1 MPSSTSHSLSVS
13 DDARFEAFDTSVI
26 ASLPLQSCVNVTVVD
41 DDALTLFNNERSA
54 RNTKLHHIS
63 RCKYNK
69 PVDDAPLLIA

>member
-1 MPSSTSHSLSVS
+1 
-13 DDARFEAFDTSVI
+13 
-26 ASLPLQSCVNVTVVD
+26 LPLQSCVNVTVVD